1 VKELDILKENQMKKV
16 GGILAGLAKPESMK
30 ESLEKTLMKE
40 LRNPRPANMSR
51 AQHDQNLRL
60 IQTLDK
66 SIKKR
71 KQEMALL
78 DSGPAYLR

>member
-1 VKELDILKENQMKKV
+1 MRKV
-16 GGILAGLAKPESMK
+16 GVGLAGILGGHDKQEGVS

-51 AQHDQNLRL
+51 AQHDHNLKL